1 MTKTFDSYAKEF
13 INEAWCYFLNN
24 ITTLDFPYTMPDEA
38 NHTPLPHIS
47 NITEFIN
54 NSSTTL
60 LKSLEELSEELSL
73 HGMIDEE
80 NNLTWGNTV
89 IDVKEPQFES
99 TQKEPHDESDEDD
112 ESDDT
117 HEEPEEDEQ
126 KSLESISYI
135 ESTTTSED
143 SEESSEDENQEL
155 RQEMYDEPIR
165 ASLIAAFPPAARMA
179 EYELDHLTRRLKIIF
194 EKLVKEGL

>member
-1 MTKTFDSYAKEF
+1 MTKTFESYAKEF

-38 NHTPLPHIS
+38 NHTPLPTIRNIS
-47 NITEFIN
+47 EFIN

-89 IDVKEPQFES
+89 IEVKEPILKSNE
-99 TQKEPHDESDEDD
+99 KVPHDESDDDDD
-112 ESDDT
+112 ESDDN
-117 HEEPEEDEQ
+117 HPDEE
-126 KSLESISYI
+126 KSLESVSYI
-135 ESTTTSED
+135 ESITTSED
-143 SEESSEDENQEL
+143 SEESFEEENQEL

-165 ASLIAAFPPAARMA
+165 AALIATFPPASRMA
-179 EYELDHLTRRLKIIF
+179 EYELEHLTRRLKIVF
-194 EKLVKEGL
+194 ERIVKEGL